1 MWAIAILKVLLYYPT
16 RNCRSSLE
24 SYTSNNTTQHKT
36 TWVQHDT
43 TQVQH
48 ETIRVQHKTARLQNN
63 LKFVL
68 IYSYHRYILGAWYIS
83 LYSSVY
89 VAKLRK
95 LKIAFSSNSE
105 NGNFLRESFWVNLN
119 CSRIFSWVSYSGK
132 KSFNLVIS

>member
-1 MWAIAILKVLLYYPT
+1 MSTT
-16 RNCRSSLE
+16 RHS
-24 SYTSNNTTQHKT
+24 TSTTRDNTST
-36 TWVQHDT
+36 T
-43 TQVQH
+43 
-48 ETIRVQHKTARLQNN
+48 RVQHKTAQLQNN

-105 NGNFLRESFWVNLN
+105 NGNLLRESF
-119 CSRIFSWVSYSGK
+119 
-132 KSFNLVIS
+132 